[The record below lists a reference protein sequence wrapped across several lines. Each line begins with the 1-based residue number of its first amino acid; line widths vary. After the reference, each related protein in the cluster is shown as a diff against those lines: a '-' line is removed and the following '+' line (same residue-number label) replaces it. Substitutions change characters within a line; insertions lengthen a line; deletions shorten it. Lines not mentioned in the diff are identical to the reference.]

1 MKFRKKE
8 KLAMKKVSFFLVAWT
23 LCVSLFV
30 SDSFANIILS
40 DIEEESPGVW
50 GIEINDHYVPERGGI
65 KVCKAENKVIVGFYL
80 SDDNMSFYKQEFSSG
95 NRKPIGF
102 EFLIIDHSGVFN
114 RDNVL
119 SIETD
124 FPGDLRYDENYQ
136 WDESNRYTLAINDP
150 SQLDINKWYTATFR
164 FSSHVDVSEALF
176 EVVIKLVGDVRTL
189 KNDFA
194 STYDQYGLL
203 LKAEFLAW
211 LTVNDDIDG
220 NNFFSIRTPRLSLF
234 YENSFFVGYDRFLW
248 SMEEGQVGDFEPY
261 ECEFGSDPWVNDPG
275 NSGDP
280 ITQESIVGSGTES
293 VPDPEEVPEPTY
305 PNFEGVESK
314 LATLSGQE
322 KYEWYKPEEMYMHL
336 WFQNDGDADW
346 EGDHDYA
353 EVRYYLSKGEK
364 VDPSS
369 ERERVGIDYIQK
381 YNLELGDE
389 PKHEDDRLILLNKD
403 SIQPGNYYNIVGC
416 VDRTADEN
424 NGEGDVN
431 EIHESD
437 NCTTEAVFYVAETPT
452 QFFSDDQTFG
462 WSNAGTI
469 DGMVCTHILET
480 ADPDSWDNNYLC
492 TQNNEGIV
500 WNSSGTVAGM
510 RCYQVSESADP
521 DTWHDN
527 YLCVPEQSNL
537 QFYWSS
543 DERVSGEDCVQ
554 WFEPYD
560 PYTWDDNYLCFDRDY
575 VYVPPPP
582 PPSIVVTN
590 PESTD
595 NWRSDSTKHIRW
607 DRYNFPVQGSVKIE
621 YSMDG
626 GGSWR
631 TIDSST
637 NNDGSRYW
645 DMCNSYT
652 TDSPNSYVRIT
663 SNEYGVS
670 GTSQKFY
677 IDHARGCD

>member
-1 MKFRKKE
+1 FSCCTVYAADFVRDSKITEKGWKE
-8 KLAMKKVSFFLVAWT
+8 ENGPAVFGRLTVPPLNDNHCGADEGDLALNFDISIFARLSGDSFDVDDIYIDGVGMSGEYALNSWLETWEVNEEERAIPPLNGYDWNDRNIVSFCIGTIAQGFGGVA
-23 LCVSLFV
+23 LQ
-30 SDSFANIILS
+30 NI
-40 DIEEESPGVW
+40 
-50 GIEINDHYVPERGGI
+50 
-65 KVCKAENKVIVGFYL
+65 
-80 SDDNMSFYKQEFSSG
+80 
-95 NRKPIGF
+95 
-102 EFLIIDHSGVFN
+102 
-114 RDNVL
+114 VL
-119 SIETD
+119 WYDGPIETTYHATPTGD
-124 FPGDLRYDENYQ
+124 EENSSENDGPSEDISTVKGSLEVCNTGQDPGD
-136 WDESNRYTLAINDP
+136 
-150 SQLDINKWYTATFR
+150 
-164 FSSHVDVSEALF
+164 
-176 EVVIKLVGDVRTL
+176 
-189 KNDFA
+189 
-194 STYDQYGLL
+194 
-203 LKAEFLAW
+203 
-211 LTVNDDIDG
+211 
-220 NNFFSIRTPRLSLF
+220 
-234 YENSFFVGYDRFLW
+234 
-248 SMEEGQVGDFEPY
+248 
-261 ECEFGSDPWVNDPG
+261 
-275 NSGDP
+275 
-280 ITQESIVGSGTES
+280 VGSAGLDADI
-293 VPDPEEVPEPTY
+293 DPEETPEPTY
-305 PNFEGVESK
+305 PNFKGIETTLK
-314 LATLSGQE
+314 TLSGQE
-322 KYEWYKPEEMYMHL
+322 KYVWYKPEEMYMHPC
-336 WFQNDGDADW
+336 FQNEGDADW
-346 EGDHDYA
+346 EGDHDYV
-353 EVRYYLSKGEK
+353 EVRYYLSQGAKE
-364 VDPSS
+364 DSHNTW
-369 ERERVGIDYIQK
+369 ERVGIDYIQS
-381 YNLELGDE
+381 YNLELGDG
-389 PKHEDDRLILLNKD
+389 PKCEDDRLILANKD
-403 SIQPGNYYNIVGC
+403 SIQPGNFYNIIAC
-416 VDRTADEN
+416 VDRTADQY
-424 NGEGDVN
+424 NGDGDVE
-431 EIHESD
+431 EIKESD
-437 NCTTEAVFYVAETPT
+437 NCVKEAVFYVAETPI

-462 WSNAGTI
+462 WSNEGVI

-480 ADPDSWDNNYLC
+480 VDPDSWDNNYLC

-543 DERVSGEDCVQ
+543 DERVSGKDCVQ

-560 PYTWDDNYLCFDRDY
+560 PHTWDDNYLCFDRDY